1 MHRTAQ
7 ERRKKRMAAK
17 PWFLYLIECRDGNL
31 YTGIAIDVAARYS
44 AHAKGKGARY
54 TRSHPPLRLLA
65 SAAYPDRST
74 ASQEEY
80 RIKQLTPAVKRAY
93 ADMLIAHQISHPY
106 QTTAAQKP

>member
-54 TRSHPPLRLLA
+54 TRSHPPLGLLA
-65 SAAYPDRST
+65 VLEYPARASASSAEYAMKQMS
-74 ASQEEY
+74 ASE
-80 RIKQLTPAVKRAY
+80 KRAY
-93 ADMLIAHQISHPY
+93 ALLLALGG
-106 QTTAAQKP
+106 AAAGVERL